1 MSFKDLY
8 QKLKEDNKPI
18 YLYGMGNGAEKI
30 LDTLDAHSLCASGV
44 FVSDGFVRDKTFRGF
59 KIMSYADACRECADF
74 TVLVAFGTQLPE
86 VIDNVKRI
94 ASERTLFA
102 PDTAVFG
109 DGILDI
115 DYCVKNREKL
125 EKVYSLLADE
135 VSKHTFESIVKYKIT
150 GDINYLFECETKPES
165 AYCDVLRLSEKENY
179 LDLGAY
185 RGDTVEEF
193 LKYSDGSIIAL
204 EPDKKTFTKL
214 VKNVGDK
221 AKCINAAISDK
232 TGKGSFDMQSG
243 RGSHLVSGGEN
254 SIDTMSIDDICE
266 GFDVTYIKMDV
277 EGAEER
283 AISGAVKT
291 LQTKKPKLNIA
302 AYHRA
307 FDIVDIPLS
316 VLDINPDYK
325 LYLRHFPYL
334 PAWDT
339 NYYFI

>member
-8 QKLKEDNKPI
+8 QKLREDNKPV
-18 YLYGMGNGAEKI
+18 YLYGMGNGADKI
-30 LDTLDAHSLCASGV
+30 LDTLGAFGLSASGV

-59 KIMSYADACRECADF
+59 KIMSYADACKECDDF
-74 TVLVAFGTQLPE
+74 TVLVAFGTQLPD
-86 VIDNVKRI
+86 VIDNIKRI
-94 ASERTLFA
+94 SRERTLFA

-109 DGILDI
+109 DGIFDL
-115 DYCVKNREKL
+115 DYCRQNRSKL

-150 GDINYLFECETKPES
+150 GDVNYLFDCECPPKT
-165 AYCDVLRLSEKENY
+165 AFTDVLKLSEQENF

-193 LKYSDGSIIAL
+193 LNYSNGNIIAV
-204 EPDKKTFTKL
+204 EPDKKTFSKL

-221 AKCINAAISDK
+221 AKCINAAVSDNS
-232 TGKGSFDMQSG
+232 GKGSFDMQNG
-243 RGSHLVSGGEN
+243 RGSHLNEKGGAE
-254 SIDTMSIDDICE
+254 IDTVSIDDICE
-266 GFDVTYIKMDV
+266 NFDVTYIKMDV
-277 EGAEER
+277 EGAESM
-283 AISGAVKT
+283 AISGARET
-291 LQTKKPKLNIA
+291 LKTKKPKLNIA

-325 LYLRHFPYL
+325 LYLRHFPYV

-339 NYYFI
+339 NYYFV